1 MTLRDFLKLIQ
12 DEELRIEI
20 EVDTGEEEYSY
31 FSFWL
36 SDYVE
41 LGNRITSYIDYDV
54 ESIRFNDF
62 NDPHSELLIH
72 IEKP

>member
-20 EVDTGEEEYSY
+20 EVDTGENEYKY

-41 LGNRITSYIDYDV
+41 LGGRITSYIDCEV
-54 ESIRFNDF
+54 ESIRFSDF

-72 IEKP
+72 IEEP